1 MSDCKIILCDPW
13 TEESLA
19 DLYFLYLPLLDHEA
33 IGLYQLFRIMADV
46 SCSQDEL
53 IQASGL
59 SSSRFVQAR
68 KNLEQ
73 FHLIKTY
80 HDIQSRSWLYHIFAP
95 LDARS
100 FLVHDTYSRL
110 FLQAVGKQ
118 RFDQI
123 KTHFTKDM
131 QVPSTMKEISEPC
144 PVEKLDGWSEEDE
157 KLYHDHR
164 PHLVRESY
172 DFDFD
177 TFLQGMDQIFPMR
190 LRTEQNL
197 TRIAQLATIH
207 GIDAKVMKRYVMRAI
222 NPNTHVFD
230 FGKLKAQVYHN
241 KTKVE
246 SLKDPYALAPVAF
259 MQQRQKGVPVA
270 SSDRKVIEKIM
281 HDYHFSN
288 EVMNVLIE
296 YTLKTSHQK
305 FPRSYVEKI
314 AASWVRLGID
324 SKEKALAQIQAPST
338 PSSKQAYP
346 SWYTQVQQEE
356 ASDELKEE
364 ILKMQEQ
371 LEGDSHV

>member
-1 MSDCKIILCDPW
+1 MSDCKIILCSPW
-13 TEESLA
+13 TEESLT
-19 DLYFLYLPLLDHEA
+19 DLYLLYLPLMDHEA
-33 IGLYQLFRIMADV
+33 IGLYQVLRIMAEV
-46 SCSQDEL
+46 SCSQEEL
-53 IQASGL
+53 VQASGL

-73 FHLIKTY
+73 FHLLKTY
-80 HDIQSRSWLYHIFAP
+80 HDIQSQSWLYHIYVP
-95 LDARS
+95 LNAQA
-100 FLVHDTYSRL
+100 FLIHDTYSRL
-110 FLQAVGKQ
+110 FLQTVGDQ

-123 KTHFTKDM
+123 KTRLTKDV
-131 QVPSTMKEISEPC
+131 QVPPTMKEISEPC
-144 PVEKLDGWSEEDE
+144 HVEKLDRWSEEDE
-157 KLYHDHR
+157 KTYHDHR
-164 PHLVRESY
+164 PDLVRASY

-190 LRTEQNL
+190 LRTEKNL

-230 FGKLKAQVYHN
+230 FEKLKAQVYHN

-246 SLKDPYALAPVAF
+246 ALKDPYSMAPVAF
-259 MQQRQKGVPVA
+259 MQRMQKGVPVA
-270 SSDRKVIEKIM
+270 SSDRMVIERIM
-281 HDYHFSN
+281 NNYHFSN

-296 YTLKTSHQK
+296 YTLKTSNQK
-305 FPRSYVEKI
+305 FPRSYVEKV

-324 SKEKALAQIQAPST
+324 SKEKALAQIQAPT
-338 PSSKQAYP
+338 TASSKLSYP
-346 SWYTQVQQEE
+346 SWYSQVQQEE

-364 ILKMQEQ
+364 ILQMQKE